1 MIKIYLYSI
10 CSLSLYCTSTGFIL
24 HNSITAKTTTN
35 TNNNDNDN
43 ISTTTTSI
51 NNNNK
56 HYFSL
61 SIDTTVEK
69 NDSLMKTIHVIQVD
83 EDEDENNNNVKKYL
97 PPVLQEITNERKNFQ
112 MNLGKAMD
120 TLRKDM
126 PSILKKMP
134 GKIRFGQGRDLSLQ
148 YGVCIAVLLSCFFPS
163 ADSFFFFFFSPQ
175 IDLTIYHD
183 EIMVV
188 DPSGVQITGIE
199 NYKNSIKFMQQFMN
213 FWFQEKRNGLQYRLV
228 YDFARSSIKVSWHVT
243 LIPKMPLGK
252 RTLHVDGISMYKLD
266 PDSGK
271 IMEHKFETMSINNT
285 PIVPPYGVFSL
296 VQQEWG
302 LAGGVGTA
310 GGIPALFKN

>member
-1 MIKIYLYSI
+1 MGIEFQFLTMMIKIYLYSI

-24 HNSITAKTTTN
+24 HNSITAKTTN

-134 GKIRFGQGRDLSLQ
+134 
-148 YGVCIAVLLSCFFPS
+148 
-163 ADSFFFFFFSPQ
+163 
-175 IDLTIYHD
+175 DLTIYHD

-243 LIPKMPLGK
+243 LIPKVPLGK

>member
-1 MIKIYLYSI
+1 
-10 CSLSLYCTSTGFIL
+10 
-24 HNSITAKTTTN
+24 
-35 TNNNDNDN
+35 
-43 ISTTTTSI
+43 
-51 NNNNK
+51 
-56 HYFSL
+56 
-61 SIDTTVEK
+61 
-69 NDSLMKTIHVIQVD
+69 MKTIHVIQVD

-134 GKIRFGQGRDLSLQ
+134 
-148 YGVCIAVLLSCFFPS
+148 
-163 ADSFFFFFFSPQ
+163 
-175 IDLTIYHD
+175 DLTIYHD

-243 LIPKMPLGK
+243 LIPKVPLGK